1 MLKIELDTMS
11 RDNIVYIGKKP
22 AMSYVMA
29 VLATFN
35 NQDTVEIKAR
45 GRSITTA
52 VDVAEI
58 ARNRYINNLAKPKI
72 TIDTERLADGDAER
86 NVSCITI
93 ELSKEAARAKKPSK
107 KAAEPKVA
115 PKDAPK
121 AEPRTPVSEIKGVG
135 KATEEKLLSGGYDT
149 VAKVAKADATTLA
162 EKTTLSEKQAAKLIE
177 SAKTF

>member
-1 MLKIELDTMS
+1 MS

-58 ARNRYINNLAKPKI
+58 TRNRYIEGLSRPTI
-72 TIDTERLADGDAER
+72 IIDTEKIMDGETTR
-86 NVSCITI
+86 NVSCMTI
-93 ELSKEAARAKKPSK
+93 KLSKEGAGAKEPAKTAA
-107 KAAEPKVA
+107 A
-115 PKDAPK
+115 PKPAPKPAPK
-121 AEPRTPVSEIKGVG
+121 AAPKAAPKKPVSEIKGVG
-135 KATEEKLLSGGYDT
+135 KATEEKLVSGGYDT
-149 VAKVAKADATTLA
+149 VAKVAKADAAALA
-162 EKTTLSEKQAAKLIE
+162 EKTSLSEKQAAKLIDA
-177 SAKTF
+177 AKET